1 MAKISSY
8 STTTPVLTDK
18 LIGTDVGGTPAD
30 ATKNFLLS
38 DVQTLFKSGIA
49 LSDVLAAGNTATAN
63 IVLTG
68 DITATNLAATL
79 AITAPTI
86 TASGTVTG
94 ATVTATGAV
103 NGATVDAS
111 GTVTG
116 ATVTSTGVVNCATV
130 DASGTITGATV
141 TSTGDV
147 NAVHVFST
155 TLRTSVIQ
163 KAVGTD
169 LHIGGLDTYADQAAA
184 IAGGLVVD
192 CIYMTATGELRIVL

>member
-68 DITATNLAATL
+68 DITAT
-79 AITAPTI
+79 
-86 TASGTVTG
+86 GTV
-94 ATVTATGAV
+94 
-103 NGATVDAS
+103 
-111 GTVTG
+111 
-116 ATVTSTGVVNCATV
+116 
-130 DASGTITGATV
+130 TGATV

-147 NAVHVFST
+147 NATHVFST
-155 TLRTSVIQ
+155 TVRTTVLE

>member
-116 ATVTSTGVVNCATV
+116 ATVTSTG
-130 DASGTITGATV
+130 
-141 TSTGDV
+141 DV